1 MVAHFHDDKES
12 GLPLGVMD
20 GVMAEAATQAALQW
34 MHFDPVEVV
43 LAHCEVDARIALKLV
58 N

>member
-1 MVAHFHDDKES
+1 MVAHFYDDKES
-12 GLPLGVMD
+12 GPPLGMMD

-34 MHFDPVEVV
+34 IHFDPVEAV
-43 LAHCEVDARIALKLV
+43 LSHDEVDARIALKLV